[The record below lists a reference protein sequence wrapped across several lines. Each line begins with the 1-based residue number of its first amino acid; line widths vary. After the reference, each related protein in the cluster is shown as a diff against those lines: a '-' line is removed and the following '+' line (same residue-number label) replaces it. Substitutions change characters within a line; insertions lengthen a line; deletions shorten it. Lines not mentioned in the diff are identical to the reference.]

1 MLNHEILQ
9 TVLAE
14 LELTVS
20 RPNFITW
27 FKNTG
32 IIANQQGQVILCV
45 PNAFTRAW
53 LGKKYH
59 QTIIQSLE
67 RVTGKPIKKLEY
79 KIDNLKNIPPDSTTN
94 ETPKETAAP
103 ETMPTMA
110 FAPRNLPVNTNG
122 GFALNPKYTFDS
134 FVVGKGSELAFAAD
148 QAVVT
153 RPGEAYNPL
162 FVYGGVGLGKTH
174 LIQAVGNEL
183 LKKNPATNVMY
194 VSAEK
199 FSNDFIHSVKD
210 RTGKDFQNRYRHIDL
225 LLIDDIQFIAGKV
238 ETQESFFHTFNEL
251 HQANKQVIL
260 TSDRPPKA
268 IPALEDRLKSRFE
281 WGMIADVAPPDF

>member
-1 MLNHEILQ
+1 MLNHEIWQ

-79 KIDNLKNIPPDSTTN
+79 KIDNLKNIPPDSPTN

-134 FVVGKGSELAFAAD
+134 FVVGKGSELAFAAAQAAVD
-148 QAVVT
+148 AVVGDEQIEHARHQGFALGFVT
-153 RPGEAYNPL
+153 LELQFFHRDVAQQNIVTL
-162 FVYGGVGLGKTH
+162 FVVGEVFGDD
-174 LIQAVGNEL
+174 A
-183 LKKNPATNVMY
+183 
-194 VSAEK
+194 AEIRK
-199 FSNDFIHSVKD
+199 GD
-210 RTGKDFQNRYRHIDL
+210 RRDL
-225 LLIDDIQFIAGKV
+225 
-238 ETQESFFHTFNEL
+238 
-251 HQANKQVIL
+251 
-260 TSDRPPKA
+260 
-268 IPALEDRLKSRFE
+268 
-281 WGMIADVAPPDF
+281 VAPVTALQDKLTWALPGVAVFNTGAAGGNCGLCAGPVPDGT